1 MDIAQAMSVLRKAGK
16 RVTAERR
23 LLLQLIAH
31 NAHLDAGELYDL
43 AKKEDPRINLS
54 TVYRT
59 VKLFAELE
67 LIEASNLG
75 HGHEHYEVRLR
86 NHYHCVCLICG
97 RVFEIPPL
105 VSPNSLVVPAG
116 FELVGAKVELF
127 GYCRECCRDKGR
139 TTASDGAD

>member
-1 MDIAQAMSVLRKAGK
+1 MDVTQAMSVLRRAGK

-31 NAHLDAGELYDL
+31 NAHLDASELYDL
-43 AKKEDPRINLS
+43 AKRNDPRINLS

-59 VKLFAELE
+59 VKLFSELG

-86 NHYHCVCLICG
+86 NHYHCVCLVCG
-97 RVFEIPPL
+97 EVFEIPPL
-105 VSPNSLVVPAG
+105 ASLDSLVVPAD

-127 GYCRECCRDKGR
+127 GYCGKCRRNKDR
-139 TTASDGAD
+139 LVTANGAD